1 MDTNLFLNLLIIFL
15 SFQLI
20 ISDEKSDN
28 FTCSNAEI
36 DNCLSTRLSSENS
49 MCCLVEK
56 TGILDEAKQTTKG
69 CFFSTLDSIIE
80 VESYYTKAFSAA
92 SKEIRGIGEI
102 KDEFPEKMLIYCK
115 DRTIL
120 YDVELSEDD
129 KKILHSEDSCLC
141 FYYKFC
147 DGETLTKDSCKNK
160 KLTKSS
166 IDAGLECAY
175 FTMINKISGETSN
188 FCFLLNSDI
197 FTTKKLN
204 FFIEDHLTSNKYI
217 KVKEI
222 FASNGGIIKF
232 NGENTEIIE
241 GSNQSNEEKNIKYNF
256 ILLILFIIL
265 NFKIYNFFPLFL

>member
-1 MDTNLFLNLLIIFL
+1 MDTNLFMNLLFIFL

-56 TGILDEAKQTTKG
+56 TGILDGVKQTTKE
-69 CFFSTLDSIIE
+69 CTFSTLDSIIQI
-80 VESYYTKAFSAA
+80 ESYYTKAFSAI
-92 SKEIRGIGEI
+92 SKEISGMGT
-102 KDEFPEKMLIYCK
+102 KDSFPEKMLIYCK

-120 YDVELSEDD
+120 YDIEFSEDD
-129 KKILHSEDSCLC
+129 KKIFDSKDSCLY
-141 FYYKFC
+141 FYYNFY

-175 FTMINKISGETSN
+175 FTIINKISGETSN

-204 FFIEDHLTSNKYI
+204 LFIEDHITNKNT

-256 ILLILFIIL
+256 ILLILFIIT
-265 NFKIYNFFPLFL
+265 Y

>member
-1 MDTNLFLNLLIIFL
+1 MDTNLFMNLLFIFL

-56 TGILDEAKQTTKG
+56 TGILDEVKQTTKE
-69 CFFSTLDSIIE
+69 CTFSTLDSIIQI
-80 VESYYTKAFSAA
+80 ESYYTKAFSAI
-92 SKEIRGIGEI
+92 SKEIRGMGT
-102 KDEFPEKMLIYCK
+102 KDYFPEKMLIYCK

-120 YDVELSEDD
+120 YDIELSEDD
-129 KKILHSEDSCLC
+129 KKIFDSKDSCLY
-141 FYYKFC
+141 FYYNFY

-175 FTMINKISGETSN
+175 FTIINKISGKTSN

-204 FFIEDHLTSNKYI
+204 FFIEGTITNKNT

-265 NFKIYNFFPLFL
+265 FLIF

>member
-56 TGILDEAKQTTKG
+56 TGILDEVKQTTKE
-69 CFFSTLDSIIE
+69 CTFSTLDSIIQI
-80 VESYYTKAFSAA
+80 ESYYTKAFSAI
-92 SKEIRGIGEI
+92 SKEISGMGT
-102 KDEFPEKMLIYCK
+102 KDSFPEKMLIYCK

-120 YDVELSEDD
+120 YDIEFSEDD
-129 KKILHSEDSCLC
+129 KKIFDSKDSCLY
-141 FYYKFC
+141 FYYNFY

-175 FTMINKISGETSN
+175 FTIINKISGETSN

-204 FFIEDHLTSNKYI
+204 FFIEDHITNKNT

-265 NFKIYNFFPLFL
+265 FLIF

>member
-56 TGILDEAKQTTKG
+56 TGILDEVKQTTKE
-69 CFFSTLDSIIE
+69 CMFSTLDSIIQ
-80 VESYYTKAFSAA
+80 VESYYTKAFSAI
-92 SKEIRGIGEI
+92 SKEVGGVG
-102 KDEFPEKMLIYCK
+102 DYFPEKMLIYCK

-129 KKILHSEDSCLC
+129 KKILDSKDSCLC
-141 FYYKFC
+141 FYYNFC

-160 KLTKSS
+160 KLMKSS

-175 FTMINKISGETSN
+175 FTIINKISV
-188 FCFLLNSDI
+188 FYYY
-197 FTTKKLN
+197 K
-204 FFIEDHLTSNKYI
+204 
-217 KVKEI
+217 
-222 FASNGGIIKF
+222 
-232 NGENTEIIE
+232 
-241 GSNQSNEEKNIKYNF
+241 
-256 ILLILFIIL
+256 
-265 NFKIYNFFPLFL
+265 

>member
-56 TGILDEAKQTTKG
+56 TGILDEVKQTTKE
-69 CFFSTLDSIIE
+69 CWFSTLDSIIQ
-80 VESYYTKAFSAA
+80 VESFYTNAFSAI
-92 SKEIRGIGEI
+92 SKEIRGMGI
-102 KDEFPEKMLIYCK
+102 KDYFPEKMIIYCK

-120 YDVELSEDD
+120 YDIELSEDD
-129 KKILHSEDSCLC
+129 KKILDSKDSCLC
-141 FYYKFC
+141 FYYNFC

-175 FTMINKISGETSN
+175 FTIINKISGKTSN

-204 FFIEDHLTSNKYI
+204 FFIEDSLTNKNT

-222 FASNGGIIKF
+222 FTSNGGIIKF
-232 NGENTEIIE
+232 NGEKTEIIE

-265 NFKIYNFFPLFL
+265 FLIF

>member
-1 MDTNLFLNLLIIFL
+1 MDTNLFLIFLIIFL

-49 MCCLVEK
+49 TCCLVEK
-56 TGILDEAKQTTKG
+56 TGVLDEVKQTTKE
-69 CFFSTLDSIIE
+69 CIFSTLDSIIQA
-80 VESYYTKAFSAA
+80 ESYYTKAFSAI
-92 SKEIRGIGEI
+92 SKEIRGISADSI
-102 KDEFPEKMLIYCK
+102 KDYFPDKMLIYCK

-129 KKILHSEDSCLC
+129 KKILNSKDSCLC
-141 FYYKFC
+141 FYYNFC
-147 DGETLTKDSCKNK
+147 DGETLTKDSCKKK

-175 FTMINKISGETSN
+175 FTIINKISGETSN

-204 FFIEDHLTSNKYI
+204 FFIEDHITNKNT

-222 FASNGGIIKF
+222 FSSNGGLIKF

-265 NFKIYNFFPLFL
+265 FLIF

>member
-56 TGILDEAKQTTKG
+56 TGILDEVKQTTKE
-69 CFFSTLDSIIE
+69 CIFSTLDEIIQ
-80 VESYYTKAFSAA
+80 VESYYTKAFSAI
-92 SKEIRGIGEI
+92 SKEIIRIG
-102 KDEFPEKMLIYCK
+102 DQDYSEKMLIYCK

-120 YDVELSEDD
+120 VDYELSEDD
-129 KKILHSEDSCLC
+129 KKILHSKDSCLC

-160 KLTKSS
+160 KITKSS

-175 FTMINKISGETSN
+175 FTMINIISGETSN

-241 GSNQSNEEKNIKYNF
+241 VSNQSNEEKNIKYNF

-265 NFKIYNFFPLFL
+265 FLIF